1 MWINYHHL
9 YYFKTIAEEQSVSK
23 AAEKLRLGQPTL
35 SAQLKQFE
43 DYLGVKLFERFHK
56 KLVLT
61 EQGKLALQY
70 AQNIFRLGN
79 EMVDALQDRLVPEK
93 MKLQIGSL
101 DSISK
106 TFLSDLTEFCFQQ
119 SPVQIGFIEG
129 SLDYLLRELDAHRID
144 LIVSNYLPV
153 LKEHQK
159 MNYRLI
165 KKEQV
170 SFFGSENFKN
180 LRKRFPESLS
190 GQKMLLPSYESK
202 IRGDLDHWFQLQKLV
217 MDVVAESQDL
227 ALKKQL
233 ALRGQGLVACAASS
247 VSDLLEKNLLFEIG
261 QIEGVTEDLYFMSIE
276 RKIANP
282 FAQKLMKEFS
292 INT

>member
-43 DYLGVKLFERFHK
+43 DYLGVKLFERYHK

-70 AQNIFRLGN
+70 AQAIFRMGN
-79 EMVDALQDRLVPEK
+79 EMVDALQDRLLPEK

-106 TFLSDLTEFCFQQ
+106 TFLSDMTEFIYEKNT
-119 SPVQIGFIEG
+119 VQIGFVEG
-129 SLDYLLRELDAHRID
+129 SLDFLIRELDAHRID
-144 LIVSNYLPV
+144 LIVSNYLP
-153 LKEHQK
+153 LQKEHSR
-159 MNYRLI
+159 MNYRMVQ
-165 KKEQV
+165 KEQV
-170 SFFGSENFKN
+170 SFFGSEEFKT
-180 LRKRFPESLS
+180 LRKKFPESLQ
-190 GQKMLLPSYESK
+190 GQKVVLPNYDSK
-202 IRGDLDHWFQLQKLV
+202 VRGDLDHWLQIHNIS
-217 MDVVAESQDL
+217 MNVVAESQDL

-233 ALRGQGLVACAASS
+233 AIRGHGLVACAASS
-247 VSDLLEKNLLFEIG
+247 VKDIVQKNLLIEVG
-261 QIEGVTEDLYFMSIE
+261 KLEGVFEEIYLITID
-276 RKIANP
+276 RKIPNP
-282 FAQKLMKEFS
+282 IAQRLMTQFK
-292 INT
+292 NT

>member
-9 YYFKTIAEEQSVSK
+9 LYFKTIAEEQSVSK

-43 DYLGVKLFERFHK
+43 DYLGVKLFDRYHK

-79 EMVDALQDRLVPEK
+79 EMVDALQDRLQPEK

-106 TFLSDLTEFCFQQ
+106 TFLAQMSEYCYSQG
-119 SPVQIGFIEG
+119 PVQIGFIEG
-129 SLDYLLRELDAHRID
+129 SLDYLLRELDAHRLD
-144 LIVSNYLPV
+144 LVVTNFLPLV
-153 LKEHQK
+153 KEHQK
-159 MNYRLI
+159 MNYRLVQ
-165 KKEQV
+165 KEQV
-170 SFFGSENFKN
+170 CFFGAEAFKA
-180 LRKRFPESLS
+180 LRKKFPESLS

-202 IRGDLDHWFQLQKLV
+202 IRGDLDHWFQLQKV
-217 MDVVAESQDL
+217 AMDVVAESQDL

-233 ALRGQGLVACAASS
+233 ALQGQGLVACASSS
-247 VSDLLEKNLLFEIG
+247 VQELVQKNLLFEIG
-261 QIEGVTEDLYFMSIE
+261 QVEGVAEELYFISIE
-276 RKIANP
+276 RKVSNP
-282 FAQKLMKEFS
+282 YALKLMKDFL
-292 INT
+292 